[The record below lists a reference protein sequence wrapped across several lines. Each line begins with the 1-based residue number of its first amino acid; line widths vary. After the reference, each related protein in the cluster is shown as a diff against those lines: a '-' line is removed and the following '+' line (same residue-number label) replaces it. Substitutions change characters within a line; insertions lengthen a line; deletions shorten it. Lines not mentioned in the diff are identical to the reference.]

1 MEETFDLTELLVNE
15 KPGAINTHIDVANRL
30 RAISFVEERVEGLK
44 AMKKDYV
51 AYYDERIA
59 KQQQQIDFLKG
70 QIEAFMA
77 NTNTKTLPTPVGV
90 VSYGTRRSTE
100 WPDDE
105 ALLAFSKEKGLAV
118 TVIEKPIKTSI
129 KQFINSTGEYPYGY
143 REVQVP
149 SLTIRRPKEEEVT
162 HEAAW

>member
-1 MEETFDLTELLVNE
+1 MEETFDFNELLVNE
-15 KPGAINTHIDVANRL
+15 QAGAVNTHIDVANRL
-30 RAISFVEERVEGLK
+30 RVIAFIENTIEELK
-44 AMKKDYV
+44 QMKKDY
-51 AYYDERIA
+51 AAFYDDRIA
-59 KQQQQIDFLKG
+59 KQQKQIEFLKG
-70 QIEAFMA
+70 QVEAFMA
-77 NTNTKTLPTPVGV
+77 NTGTKTLPTPVGV

-100 WPDDE
+100 WPDDD

-118 TVIEKPIKTSI
+118 TVVEKPVKTAI